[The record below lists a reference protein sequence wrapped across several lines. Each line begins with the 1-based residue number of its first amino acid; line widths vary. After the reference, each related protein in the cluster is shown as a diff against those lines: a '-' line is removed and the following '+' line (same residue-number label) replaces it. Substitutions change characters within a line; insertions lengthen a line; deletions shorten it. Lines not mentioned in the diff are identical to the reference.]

1 MDWLVYHL
9 FNLDDCLAFVT
20 NRSAKIFAETLEK
33 EFRPYHMTRS
43 QWIAMYYIYKNES
56 ITQRELADKL
66 SIKEPSV
73 VRMLQK
79 MELEGHLRREG
90 IQSDKRIKQLELTDK
105 GVKICL
111 SLMPIAEKFKNE
123 TIAGISEQDLRIFKN
138 VLNKMV
144 ENASAEKS

>member
-1 MDWLVYHL
+1 
-9 FNLDDCLAFVT
+9 
-20 NRSAKIFAETLEK
+20 
-33 EFRPYHMTRS
+33 MTRS